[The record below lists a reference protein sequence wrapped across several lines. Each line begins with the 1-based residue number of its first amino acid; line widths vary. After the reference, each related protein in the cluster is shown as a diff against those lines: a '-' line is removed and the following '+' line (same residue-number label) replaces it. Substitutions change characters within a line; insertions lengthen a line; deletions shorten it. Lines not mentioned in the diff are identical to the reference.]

1 MVDVWLF
8 TVDCFSSPCLFPA
21 CSLVPCYYIHLVCV
35 KLKQLLVLGS
45 ILFSSQPNT
54 NLHFPFLTSCIFRPY
69 PLRMAM
75 LTTIQGLGLQGNTS
89 GGCTYLAS
97 GCGFFSSPW
106 ISPPVAKFFFWKK
119 HHRTFSQTLK
129 NRTVD
134 AWNAFETASS
144 WMQRCMMFEE
154 EYVSAK

>member
-54 NLHFPFLTSCIFRPY
+54 TVVSYLLHIQALPSQNGHADNNIGFR
-69 PLRMAM
+69 A
-75 LTTIQGLGLQGNTS
+75 LQ
-89 GGCTYLAS
+89 
-97 GCGFFSSPW
+97 
-106 ISPPVAKFFFWKK
+106 V
-119 HHRTFSQTLK
+119 
-129 NRTVD
+129 VD
-134 AWNAFETASS
+134 
-144 WMQRCMMFEE
+144 
-154 EYVSAK
+154 VHI

>member
-54 NLHFPFLTSCIFRPY
+54 NLRFLPPAY
-69 PLRMAM
+69 
-75 LTTIQGLGLQGNTS
+75 
-89 GGCTYLAS
+89 
-97 GCGFFSSPW
+97 SSP
-106 ISPPVAKFFFWKK
+106 
-119 HHRTFSQTLK
+119 TLSE
-129 NRTVD
+129 
-134 AWNAFETASS
+134 WP
-144 WMQRCMMFEE
+144 C
-154 EYVSAK
+154 